1 MQFRY
6 TLSVLF
12 ISIRHSLLRSVDRSN
27 RFHFSSMSSTLPSI
41 RKSGEELVK
50 CFPEKYDDLFSEKVD
65 RLRDLLKESINPG
78 IDIEKFESPKTNFRM
93 RANFNIWRDNGK
105 DIKSNNWYYAMF
117 DEGNKSV
124 PCEITSFPRGTHK
137 MNQLMNELRENINS
151 VPELYESLFE
161 ARFVTTQIDEASIV
175 LIYKRPL
182 PATWKQHA
190 EVLAARLNA
199 KIIGRSRKVKEV
211 AGGEEYIKETLS
223 VGGKPFHY
231 FHIEGA
237 FSQPNAK
244 VCEKM
249 LEWAVAKTANSQDQD
264 LVELYCGGGTFTIA
278 MAQNFNRV
286 LATEM
291 SRQSVELANLAIAAN
306 EVTNI
311 KIARCSAEEFSEA
324 HKSKRNLHRF
334 TEAGIDIAKYNTRTV
349 FVDPPRAGVDVDT
362 CKLLAQFDRI
372 VYVSCNPETL
382 ARDLRALTT
391 SHDVIHVAAFDQ
403 FPYTHH
409 LESGVVLV
417 KRVVPCPTTASEL
430 STEPIATVE
439 SLESERHE
447 SVLGKR
453 KCDSSEEQPR

>member
-1 MQFRY
+1 
-6 TLSVLF
+6 
-12 ISIRHSLLRSVDRSN
+12 
-27 RFHFSSMSSTLPSI
+27 
-41 RKSGEELVK
+41 
-50 CFPEKYDDLFSEKVD
+50 
-65 RLRDLLKESINPG
+65 
-78 IDIEKFESPKTNFRM
+78 
-93 RANFNIWRDNGK
+93 
-105 DIKSNNWYYAMF
+105 
-117 DEGNKSV
+117 
-124 PCEITSFPRGTHK
+124 
-137 MNQLMNELRENINS
+137 MNQLMNELREGINS

-182 PATWKQHA
+182 PETWKQHA
-190 EVLAARLNA
+190 EILAARLNA

-211 AGGEEYIKETLS
+211 AGGEEHIKETLS
-223 VGGKPFHY
+223 VGGKSFHY

-249 LEWAVAKTANSQDQD
+249 LEWAVEKTANSQDQD

-324 HKSKRNLHRF
+324 HKSKKNLHRF
-334 TEAGIDIAKYNTRTV
+334 VEAGIDITKYNTRTV
-349 FVDPPRAGVDVDT
+349 FVDPPRAGVDADT
-362 CKLLAQFDRI
+362 CKLLSQFDRI

-382 ARDLRALTT
+382 ARDLRTLNA

-417 KRVVPCPTTASEL
+417 KRGVPPTPMTV
-430 STEPIATVE
+430 STEPTAVPELKGADDSNGEE
-439 SLESERHE
+439 SHE

-453 KCDSSEEQPR
+453 KCDSTEEELR